1 MKYFFIII
9 LFITP
14 STLLYA
20 QAPWRTN
27 KLREAKKTESIRAQ
41 IDEIPLYEEKL
52 TGNYD
57 ILGPVR
63 GQDMLTKK
71 KEAIFYQIRQTAWK
85 MGADAVMEIECKPI
99 LKTVFQSCEGFAI
112 KYR

>member
-1 MKYFFIII
+1 MII
-9 LFITP
+9 LLIAP
-14 STLLYA
+14 ATLLHA
-20 QAPWRTN
+20 QAPWRAN
-27 KLREAKKTESIRAQ
+27 KLREAKKTEAIRVR
-41 IDEIPLYEEKL
+41 IDEIPLHEEKL
-52 TGNYD
+52 EGNYE

-85 MGADAVMEIECKPI
+85 MGADAVMEIKCKPV

-112 KYR
+112 KYRQ